1 MITIF
6 NKVEAK
12 ETIEVIGKG
21 EVKVLMQKALQ
32 YTVAIALTPLNSPI
46 IRISKR
52 GPEYPNGKI

>member
-12 ETIEVIGKG
+12 ETIEGKG